1 MQSANTQTYA
11 LKNIF
16 NDIITLRS
24 RGTSMQR
31 FQENN
36 NVQLLFTNQ
45 KLRKQLA
52 VSKQGSEGNI
62 AVSNRTHNKMPTLKI
77 TTRIYNNYLLN
88 GGRPNKKKSLPILQ
102 ISPKQLPLF
111 LIPNSKSSSQKAC
124 TTRTCSQADLKKFQ
138 FKTLFNDI

>member
-16 NDIITLRS
+16 RDIKMRS
-24 RGTSMQR
+24 RGTSMEK

-36 NVQLLFTNQ
+36 NAQLLFTNQ
-45 KLRKQLA
+45 RLRTQFAISKQASEENIAIMNRKQ
-52 VSKQGSEGNI
+52 
-62 AVSNRTHNKMPTLKI
+62 NKKPTLKI

-88 GGRPNKKKSLPILQ
+88 GGRPNKKQSLPILQ
-102 ISPKQLPLF
+102 ISPKPLPLF

-124 TTRTCSQADLKKFQ
+124 TTRTCSQADIKKFQ

>member
-1 MQSANTQTYA
+1 MQSANTQTNTQ
-11 LKNIF
+11 KNIF
-16 NDIITLRS
+16 SDIKMRS
-24 RGTSMQR
+24 RGTSMEK

-36 NVQLLFTNQ
+36 NAQLLFTNQ
-45 KLRKQLA
+45 RLRTQFA
-52 VSKQGSEGNI
+52 ISKQGSEGNI
-62 AVSNRTHNKMPTLKI
+62 VTMNNRTQNKKPTLKI

-102 ISPKQLPLF
+102 ISPKPLPLF

-124 TTRTCSQADLKKFQ
+124 TTRTCSQADIKKFQ

>member
-1 MQSANTQTYA
+1 MQSSNTQTNTF
-11 LKNIF
+11 KNIF
-16 NDIITLRS
+16 SEIMMRS
-24 RGTSMQR
+24 RGTSMER

-36 NVQLLFTNQ
+36 NAQLLFTNQ
-45 KLRKQLA
+45 RLRTQLA

-62 AVSNRTHNKMPTLKI
+62 AVINRIQNKKPTIKI

-102 ISPKQLPLF
+102 VSPKPLPLF

-124 TTRTCSQADLKKFQ
+124 TTRTCSQADIKKFQ